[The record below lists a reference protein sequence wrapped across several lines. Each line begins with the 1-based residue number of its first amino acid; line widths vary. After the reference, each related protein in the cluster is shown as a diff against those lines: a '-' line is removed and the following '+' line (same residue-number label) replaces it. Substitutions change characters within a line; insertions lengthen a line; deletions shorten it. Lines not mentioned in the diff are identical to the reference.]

1 MTELAH
7 FDIVGSFLRPEELK
21 QARDKFNHGDISQAE
36 LTQVENQEIEKL
48 IHTEEN
54 LGLKAV
60 TDGEFRRSWW
70 HLDFLWGLTG
80 VKKYDYHESY
90 KFHGAKT
97 RTDNAELA
105 GKVAYNPEHPFFK
118 AFEFVKEHTNVTPKQ
133 TIPSPTLLFRDN
145 RSDNWPNF
153 YNNKRAY
160 LDDLAKAYHETIKHF
175 YDLGC
180 RSLENL
186 PDDLTV
192 ATHICRGNFKSTFLF
207 SGGYEPIAK
216 YLAQLNYDRFF
227 LEYDN
232 DRAGDFAPIKT
243 IWNNRDDVTIVLG
256 LITSKDGQL
265 ENPAAIIQRVNEAAK
280 LVPLSNLALSTQ
292 CGFASTEEGNI
303 LSEADQWKKIKLVV
317 DTANK
322 IWK

>member
-1 MTELAH
+1 M
-7 FDIVGSFLRPEELK
+7 
-21 QARDKFNHGDISQAE
+21 N
-36 LTQVENQEIEKL
+36 
-48 IHTEEN
+48 
-54 LGLKAV
+54 
-60 TDGEFRRSWW
+60 
-70 HLDFLWGLTG
+70 
-80 VKKYDYHESY
+80 ES
-90 KFHGAKT
+90 KN
-97 RTDNAELA
+97 D
-105 GKVAYNPEHPFFK
+105 P
-118 AFEFVKEHTNVTPKQ
+118 KEHEKYIQLAEDSVYV
-133 TIPSPTLLFRDN
+133 I
-145 RSDNWPNF
+145 
-153 YNNKRAY
+153 NK
-160 LDDLAKAYHETIKHF
+160 
-175 YDLGC
+175 
-180 RSLENL
+180 SLENL

-216 YLAQLNYDRFF
+216 YLAQLNYNRFF